1 MTDTRQLET
10 LLAGANG
17 GSVTIPRK
25 QAQELAQKLKA
36 RGETGPGA
44 SRLGQL
50 LSRPGDVDLSSDEAR
65 TLLEELR
72 ASGRRW
78 VFGSDEPSEA
88 PSIKPPEPEPE
99 PELEP
104 EPLPVPEPEPEPEPE
119 PAAQAE
125 REPEPA
131 PEPAERASE
140 PKAQAEPEPAAEPIP
155 APEPAREPEAQPE
168 KRGGFF
174 ARLFGRR
181 DE

>member
-78 VFGSDEPSEA
+78 VFGAKEPSEV

-99 PELEP
+99 P
-104 EPLPVPEPEPEPEPE
+104 LPVQEPEPEPEPE
-119 PAAQAE
+119 PRAQAE

-131 PEPAERASE
+131 PEPE
-140 PKAQAEPEPAAEPIP
+140 AQAEPEPAAEPEPEAEAEPIP
-155 APEPAREPEAQPE
+155 APEPEREPEAQPE
-168 KRGGFF
+168 KGGGFF

-181 DE
+181 AK

>member
-78 VFGSDEPSEA
+78 VFGSKEPSEV
-88 PSIKPPEPEPE
+88 PSIKPPEPEP
-99 PELEP
+99 
-104 EPLPVPEPEPEPEPE
+104 LPVQEPEPEPEPE
-119 PAAQAE
+119 PRAQAE

-131 PEPAERASE
+131 PEPEAQVE
-140 PKAQAEPEPAAEPIP
+140 PEPPAEPEPEAEAEPIP
-155 APEPAREPEAQPE
+155 APEPEREPEAQPE
-168 KRGGFF
+168 KGGGFF

-181 DE
+181 AE